1 MNRGTSLLALSIFLT
16 GGLNSVFA
24 DPEADRK
31 AMNDFYK
38 KRFPAI
44 ELSAHKD
51 GAYALDEAKREQWLE
66 MEDFPPYEI
75 AVDEGEVLFSTSFA
89 NGKSYGSCFENKG
102 IGVKHNF
109 PYFDK
114 EKAEVITLELAINQ
128 CREANGESAL
138 GYGSEEMGSIS
149 AYMAFTSRG
158 NTFAIEVPEEGMQAY
173 EKGKQFFYE
182 RRGQLDFACSS
193 CHLDS
198 SGNMLRAE
206 ILSVSIGHAT
216 HWPTY
221 RFKWEAIGSLHK
233 RFAGCNGQ
241 VGAEGLPQQSESY
254 RNLEY
259 FLTYMNNG
267 MELNGPASR
276 K

>member
-1 MNRGTSLLALSIFLT
+1 MNKSMSLLAVSIFLV
-16 GGLNSVFA
+16 GGLNSVNA
-24 DPEADRK
+24 DPEADRL
-31 AMNDFYK
+31 AMSDFYE

-51 GAYALDEAKREQWLE
+51 GVYALDEAKREQWLE
-66 MEDFPPYEI
+66 IEDFPPYEI
-75 AVDEGEVLFSTSFA
+75 AVDEGEALFSISFA

-102 IGVKHNF
+102 IGVKQNF
-109 PYFDK
+109 PYFDI

-128 CREANGESAL
+128 CRETNGESAL
-138 GYGSEEMGSIS
+138 GYGSEEMGSLS

-158 NTFAIEVPEEGMQAY
+158 NTFAIQVPEDGMQAY

-193 CHLDS
+193 CHLGL
-198 SGNMLRAE
+198 SGNMLRGE
-206 ILSVSIGHAT
+206 VLSASIGHAT

-221 RFKWEAIGSLHK
+221 RFKWEAISSLHK

-259 FLTYMNNG
+259 FLTYMSNG